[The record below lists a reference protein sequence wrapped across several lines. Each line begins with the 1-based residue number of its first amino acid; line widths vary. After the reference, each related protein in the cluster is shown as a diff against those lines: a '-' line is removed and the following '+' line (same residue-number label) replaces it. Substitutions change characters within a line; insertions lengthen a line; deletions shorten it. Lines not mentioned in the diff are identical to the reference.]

1 MLYCRRLEKTAIA
14 KRIRLQNSLVRYLF
28 KNIAVAIHMSKN
40 EVREIASKMT
50 DDNTVIGKPGWFTTY
65 AVIGSGIISVIAD
78 ER

>member
-1 MLYCRRLEKTAIA
+1 MLIIKKNLILAIF
-14 KRIRLQNSLVRYLF
+14 VRYLL

-40 EVREIASKMT
+40 EIREITSKML

-65 AVIGSGIISVIAD
+65 AVIGSGIISVITAD

>member
-1 MLYCRRLEKTAIA
+1 MLIIKKNLILAI
-14 KRIRLQNSLVRYLF
+14 LVRYLF